1 MLTRLKLE
9 NFKAWHEANVT
20 FGKVTGFFGTNS
32 AGKSSILDLLLLLKQ
47 TRNATDRGIVLEFG
61 GPADMVNL
69 GTFTDVVH
77 HHEESRSIRW
87 LLEWTLPKTL
97 TIKTIKIP
105 LNPRATVFEG
115 RTLQTQCEVGIR
127 NTNLWVPELAYR
139 FASTDFRLHEKEGSK
154 REFQLATNAHDF
166 RFIRNQGRKW
176 PLPGPIKTHLF
187 PGEAKSYFQNSAFL
201 SEFELKYENLMDS
214 LFYLGPLREHPK
226 REYHWAGAR
235 PEDVGQRGERT
246 IDAILAAT
254 ARGDKRSLG
263 YKMRRKPFQE
273 MISHWL
279 RELGLIHDFALDEIA
294 AGTRLYRAI
303 VRTSPSSAPTALT
316 DVGFGV
322 SQVLPVLVLLYYV
335 PKGSTVVLEQPE
347 IHLHP
352 AVQSGLADVMLN
364 VAEARDVQII
374 VESHSEHLLRR
385 LQRRVAE
392 GSATADDV
400 RLYFVSPR
408 HGSADLSGLA
418 LNEWGEIENWPDNF
432 FGDEMG
438 EIAAITE
445 ASLKRRLAKTR

>member
-1 MLTRLKLE
+1 MLSRLKLE
-9 NFKAWHEANVT
+9 NFKAWQEADLT
-20 FGKVTGFFGTNS
+20 FGKVTGLFGANS
-32 AGKSSILDLLLLLKQ
+32 AGKSSILNLLLLLKQ

-279 RELGLIHDFALDEIA
+279 RELGLIHSFALDEIA

-303 VRTSPSSAPTALT
+303 VRTSFLKRSHGADGCRLRSVPGPSRAGA
-316 DVGFGV
+316 
-322 SQVLPVLVLLYYV
+322 
-335 PKGSTVVLEQPE
+335 
-347 IHLHP
+347 
-352 AVQSGLADVMLN
+352 A
-364 VAEARDVQII
+364 
-374 VESHSEHLLRR
+374 LLRP
-385 LQRRVAE
+385 E
-392 GSATADDV
+392 GID
-400 RLYFVSPR
+400 RCP
-408 HGSADLSGLA
+408 
-418 LNEWGEIENWPDNF
+418 
-432 FGDEMG
+432 
-438 EIAAITE
+438 
-445 ASLKRRLAKTR
+445 

>member
-1 MLTRLKLE
+1 MLKRLRLE
-9 NFKAWHEANVT
+9 NFKAWEEADLT
-20 FGKVTGFFGTNS
+20 FGKVTGLFGANS
-32 AGKSSILDLLLLLKQ
+32 AGKSSILNLLLLLKQ

-69 GTFTDVVH
+69 GTFADVVH
-77 HHEESRSIRW
+77 HHDENRRIRW
-87 LLEWTLPKTL
+87 LLEWTLPKPL
-97 TIKTIKIP
+97 TIRTIKIP
-105 LNPRATVFEG
+105 LNPRATLFEG
-115 RTLQTQCEVGIR
+115 GTLQTQCEVGIR
-127 NTNLWVPELAYR
+127 DKNLWVPELAYR
-139 FASTDFRLHEKEGSK
+139 FAETDFRLYEKEGSK
-154 REFQLATNAHDF
+154 REFQLATNAQGF

-176 PLPGPIKTHLF
+176 PLPRPIKTHLF

-201 SEFELKYENLMDS
+201 SELELKYENLMDS
-214 LFYLGPLREHPK
+214 LFYLGPLREHPR
-226 REYHWAGAR
+226 REYHWAGSR
-235 PEDVGQRGERT
+235 PDDVGQRGERT
-246 IDAILAAT
+246 MDAILAAT
-254 ARGDKRSLG
+254 ARGTKRSLG
-263 YKMRRKPFQE
+263 HRMRRKPFQE

-279 RELGLIHDFALDEIA
+279 RELGLIDGFAIDEVA
-294 AGTRLYRAI
+294 AGTRLYRTT
-303 VRTSPSSAPTALT
+303 VRTLPSSAPTALT

-364 VAEARDVQII
+364 VAQARDLQII

-392 GSATADDV
+392 GSAAADDV
-400 RLYFVSPR
+400 RLYFVSA
-408 HGSADLSGLA
+408 GDGKADLAELS

-445 ASLKRRLAKTR
+445 AALERRLANTK

>member
-1 MLTRLKLE
+1 MLNRLKLE
-9 NFKAWHEANVT
+9 NFKAWEEVDLSL
-20 FGKVTGFFGTNS
+20 GKVTGLFGPNS

-69 GTFTDVVH
+69 GTFADVVH
-77 HHEESRSIRW
+77 HHDESRKIRW
-87 LLEWTLPKTL
+87 LLEWPLPKPL
-97 TIKTIKIP
+97 TIKT
-105 LNPRATVFEG
+105 LTVPQCPSRYFEG
-115 RTLQTQCEVGIR
+115 KTVQSRCEVGIDNGHLR
-127 NTNLWVPELAYR
+127 VPELAYS
-139 FASTDFRLHEKEGSK
+139 FAGADFRLHRKKGPKS
-154 REFQLATNAHDF
+154 EFQLVTNAEDF

-176 PLPGPIKTHLF
+176 PLPRPIKTHLF

-201 SEFELKYENLMDS
+201 SEFELQYENLMDS

-226 REYHWAGAR
+226 REYHWAGSR
-235 PEDVGQRGERT
+235 PDDVGQKGERT

-254 ARGDKRSLG
+254 AREEKRSLG
-263 YKMRRKPFQE
+263 YRMRRKPFQE
-273 MISHWL
+273 MISYWL
-279 RELGLIHDFALDEIA
+279 RKLGLIRRFTIDEVA
-294 AGTRLYRAI
+294 PGSRLYHAT
-303 VRTSPSSAPTALT
+303 VRTFPSSAPTALT

-335 PKGSTVVLEQPE
+335 PEGSTVVLEQPE

-364 VAEARDVQII
+364 VAEARNVQII

-392 GSATADDV
+392 GSAVADDV
-400 RLYFVSPR
+400 RLYFVSAR
-408 HGSADLSGLA
+408 DGRANLAGLA
-418 LNEWGEIENWPDNF
+418 LNQWGEIENWPDNF

-445 ASLKRRLAKTR
+445 ASLQRRLAQSQ